1 MNKGEKIPDI
11 LGKDQDGREIKAI
24 DFTGKKLVL
33 YFYPKDSTPG
43 CTAEACSLRDN
54 YQELIDRG
62 YAVVGVSCDSDT
74 SHRRFI
80 EKNSLPFPLIT
91 DPDHRLAEEMGVWG
105 EKSMCGRKYFGI
117 YRTTFIVDE
126 CGTIE
131 QVYGPKEVKTK
142 IHADQILGKA

>member
-54 YQELIDRG
+54 YQELLDRG

-91 DPDHRLAEEMGVWG
+91 DPDHRLAEEMG
-105 EKSMCGRKYFGI
+105 
-117 YRTTFIVDE
+117 
-126 CGTIE
+126 
-131 QVYGPKEVKTK
+131 
-142 IHADQILGKA
+142 